1 MEDPGFNHGNQVS
14 DLTLDSLPSAQH
26 MRYTS
31 RWCLLIAL
39 GSQKGH
45 KGIATFTVIKCL
57 SPHDLIKGFPMSLV
71 PTLPRLSVYNINPVR
86 HLQVPYSPVVPLL
99 GLTDNMES
107 FMK

>member
-1 MEDPGFNHGNQVS
+1 
-14 DLTLDSLPSAQH
+14 
-26 MRYTS
+26 
-31 RWCLLIAL
+31 
-39 GSQKGH
+39 
-45 KGIATFTVIKCL
+45 
-57 SPHDLIKGFPMSLV
+57 MSLV